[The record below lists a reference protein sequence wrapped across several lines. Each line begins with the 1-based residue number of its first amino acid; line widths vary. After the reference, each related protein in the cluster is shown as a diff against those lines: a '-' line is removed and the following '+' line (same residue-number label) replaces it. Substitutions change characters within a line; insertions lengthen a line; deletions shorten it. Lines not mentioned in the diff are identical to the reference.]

1 MAARAPIP
9 ARSGK
14 RRAPDLP
21 MVWQV
26 VQSPL
31 PSMISLP
38 AFTSSSEVMSFLS
51 AVSFGGWTS
60 FCGTSWPTIV

>member
-9 ARSGK
+9 SRSGK
-14 RRAPDLP
+14 RKAPDLP
-21 MVWQV
+21 IVWQV

-38 AFTSSSEVMSFLS
+38 ALTSSSEVISFLS
-51 AVSFGGWTS
+51 AVSFGGCTS
-60 FCGTSWPTIV
+60 FCGTSWPTSV